1 MSSFIESALRTI
13 SIESESITA
22 LEKRIDGTFSRA
34 CEVLLQSRGRIVVT
48 GLGKSG
54 HIANKIAATLAST
67 GSPAFFMHAGEASHG
82 DLGMLT
88 NNDAVIAISGSG
100 STEEI
105 ISLLP
110 LIKRMGAPL
119 IAITGNPLS
128 RLAKAAEAN
137 LDVSVAQEACPLGL
151 APTSST
157 TATLVMG
164 DALAVALL
172 EARGFTAEDFA
183 FSHPGGALGKRLLL
197 KVADVMQT
205 DFPQVG
211 PNTLLCDALYEIS
224 NKGVGMTTVVDNGKL
239 CGLFTDGDLRRT
251 IDQRHDIHATQI
263 KGVMTIGSKTVTP
276 NKLAAEALKIM
287 QDNRISCLVVVDEN
301 DHPCAVVHL
310 HALIRAGIA

>member
-1 MSSFIESALRTI
+1 
-13 SIESESITA
+13 
-22 LEKRIDGTFSRA
+22 
-34 CEVLLQSRGRIVVT
+34 
-48 GLGKSG
+48 
-54 HIANKIAATLAST
+54 
-67 GSPAFFMHAGEASHG
+67 
-82 DLGMLT
+82 
-88 NNDAVIAISGSG
+88 
-100 STEEI
+100 
-105 ISLLP
+105 
-110 LIKRMGAPL
+110 
-119 IAITGNPLS
+119 
-128 RLAKAAEAN
+128 
-137 LDVSVAQEACPLGL
+137 
-151 APTSST
+151 
-157 TATLVMG
+157 MG

-211 PNTLLCDALYEIS
+211 PNTLLSDALYEIS

-301 DHPCAVVHL
+301 DQPCAVVHL